1 MATTK
6 GPAPADVLQET
17 SRRSTPSPSIHPPH
31 APLYTFDSSIIQLEG
46 DEDPRNW
53 SSARKWYTTSVI
65 SLMGFIS
72 PLGSSIIVPGGPF
85 IGHDF
90 HVPSRTLSLLSVSFF
105 ILGLGI
111 GPFLLAPASE
121 MKGRHPIYLGS
132 SAVFV
137 LLNLGS
143 TLVNNFPGLVVL
155 RFLAGAAG
163 STGPSLGAG
172 SIVSVHPLHLTMRC
186 SPSPLF
192 SLPRATCLALA
203 SVVGLNLCTV
213 WVPC

>member
-1 MATTK
+1 META
-6 GPAPADVLQET
+6 ADGEM
-17 SRRSTPSPSIHPPH
+17 SRCSTPSPSIN
-31 APLYTFDSSIIQLEG
+31 APLYSFDSSGIQLEG

-53 SSARKWYTTSVI
+53 SKLRKWYTTGVI

-90 HVPSRTLSLLSVSFF
+90 HVHRTLSLLTVSLFV
-105 ILGLGI
+105 LGLGV

-121 MKGRHPIYLGS
+121 LKGRHPLYVGS
-132 SAVFV
+132 SIVFV

-143 TLVNNFPGLVVL
+143 TLVTNFPGLLVL

-172 SIVSVHPLHLTMRC
+172 SIVSIYK
-186 SPSPLF
+186 
-192 SLPRATCLALA
+192 SL
-203 SVVGLNLCTV
+203 N
-213 WVPC
+213 